1 MTLTYPPADTLTGTP
16 YQHTEEITVPLGGA
30 GTATLTD
37 HPSPLGVTAV
47 QVPKDAYG
55 ATLSKRSE
63 DGTRTIFSTGARALG
78 HYHQD
83 RGRRFEVPIELESG
97 EALSLALSD
106 RAATGTEEVRFR
118 ALRPP
123 QLAER
128 KKQIRSAVGA
138 VPEMGFATHAEQ
150 VSGATS
156 ESRITVPTGSWAF
169 NRIIIATDVLFGRAA
184 NIVVTMGGD
193 RNEILD
199 APLGTRELDLPLLRV
214 RRRMKMRIESPG
226 SAVHV
231 SVLIPLYR
239 SPALL
244 DQAK

>member
-16 YQHTEEITVPLGGA
+16 YQHTEEITVPPNGT

-37 HPSPLGVTAV
+37 HPSPLGITAV
-47 QVPKDAYG
+47 QVPKDFYG
-55 ATLSKRSE
+55 ATLTKRSE
-63 DGTRTIFSTGARALG
+63 GGNRTLFSTDARALA

-106 RAATGTEEVRFR
+106 RAATGSEEVRFR

-138 VPEMGFATHAEQ
+138 VPEQAFGAHTEQ

-156 ESRITVPTGSWAF
+156 ESRITVPAGSWTF
-169 NRIIIATDVLFGRAA
+169 NRIIIATDVLLGPGP
-184 NIVVTMGGD
+184 NVVLTMGGD
-193 RNEILD
+193 RNEIID
-199 APLGTRELDLPLLRV
+199 APIGTREIDLPLLRV
-214 RRRMKMRIESPG
+214 RRRMKIRIESPN
-226 SAVHV
+226 SVVYV